1 MQARRVDTQNNWIS
15 EIRSEVCCQAGWEVC
30 SPDVIP
36 VRRPSP
42 NTNDD
47 GYHYLSIVSIAVTL
61 TAVLFWLKPYHNSSR
76 VVSWDSLWTV
86 DIAMDTISTAHVSMA
101 ATSLQKN
108 GSKNLPISRHSR
120 IISLAYQTETAK
132 LNSQIWPTFLNLRL
146 LSPSFWFRSRFP

>member
-1 MQARRVDTQNNWIS
+1 MQARRVNTQNNWKS
-15 EIRSEVCCQAGWEVC
+15 EIRSEVCCQAGWEAC

-47 GYHYLSIVSIAVTL
+47 DYHYLSIVSNAVTS

-86 DIAMDTISTAHVSMA
+86 DIALDPISTAHTSMT
-101 ATSLQKN
+101 ATSHQKMVN
-108 GSKNLPISRHSR
+108 GIRTSTTNSPISYRSR
-120 IISLAYQTETAK
+120 IIFPCLTDWQRRRNWTARYG
-132 LNSQIWPTFLNLRL
+132 RL
-146 LSPSFWFRSRFP
+146 CSV